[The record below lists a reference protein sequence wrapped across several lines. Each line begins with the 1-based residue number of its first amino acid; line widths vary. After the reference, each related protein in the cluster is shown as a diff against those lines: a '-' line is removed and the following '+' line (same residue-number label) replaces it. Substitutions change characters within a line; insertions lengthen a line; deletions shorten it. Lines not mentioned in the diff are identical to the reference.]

1 MSEQTFTLGISYWP
15 RRRRYAERILC
26 SWSDAD
32 PVALRDELSHIAELG
47 FTRVRFELRW
57 AEVLPD
63 LRVNT
68 AALRGLE
75 RALDQAEEHGLQ
87 AVVALL
93 GASLG
98 GTLHL
103 PAWAVG
109 FRLPHDLQLAR
120 RLGPPV
126 VIAPPDQPVVL
137 AGEQYCAE
145 PPRDLYGEPELLVAQ
160 RQVLHETI
168 GNLSAHPAAAAWQIG
183 ADMERLRRPASAR
196 AAAEWW
202 GDLAARALDYGA
214 RQVIGVVSAMNLERR
229 DTLRP
234 EQIVRHNG
242 QVAVSVAAWSPP
254 LAERLD
260 DTRRARF
267 LHALTAALVRA
278 EQSAAAPVIVTDLG
292 APTMIPGS
300 NGLVTS
306 EIFGR
311 TVLHPLLDEERQAT
325 LIEEGLAALYR
336 DGAAGVWLPLYA
348 DPAPEVWNVPPLDR
362 SWWARTTGLVA
373 PGGREKPAAEA
384 LRVFAARLRAGGLP
398 APVGPPAL
406 PLDPE
411 RYWYD
416 PERSFAALW
425 EDWQRD

>member
-1 MSEQTFTLGISYWP
+1 MSEQTFSLGITYWP

-32 PVALRDELSHIAELG
+32 TVALRDELSHIAELG

-75 RALDQAEEHGLQ
+75 RALDQATDHGLQ
-87 AVVALL
+87 AVVAVL

-98 GTLHL
+98 GALHL

-109 FRLPHDLQLAR
+109 FRLPNDLRLAR

-126 VIAPPDQPVVL
+126 VMAPPDQPVVL
-137 AGEQYCAE
+137 AGEQYSAE
-145 PPRDLYGEPELLVAQ
+145 PPRDLYGEPELLAAQ

-183 ADMERLRRPASAR
+183 ADMERIRRPASAR

-202 GDLAARALDYGA
+202 GDLSTRALDHGA
-214 RQVIGVVSAMNLERR
+214 RRVIGVVSAMSLERR

-234 EQIVRHNG
+234 EQIVRYQG
-242 QVAVSVAAWSPP
+242 QVAVSVAAWASPVT
-254 LAERLD
+254 ERLD
-260 DTRRARF
+260 DTRRVRF
-267 LHALTAALVRA
+267 LHALTAALARS
-278 EQSAAAPVIVTDLG
+278 EDSKAAPVIVADLG
-292 APTMIPGS
+292 VPTTVPGS
-300 NGLVTS
+300 NGLVVS
-306 EIFGR
+306 EMFGR

-325 LIEEGLAALYR
+325 LLEEALAALYR
-336 DGAAGVWLPLYA
+336 DGAAEVWLPMYA
-348 DPAPEVWNVPPLDR
+348 DPAPDVWNVPPLDR

-373 PGGREKPAAEA
+373 PGGREKPAVEA
-384 LRVFAARLRAGGLP
+384 LRAFAAGLRAGRLP
-398 APVGPPAL
+398 APAGPPAL

-416 PERSFAALW
+416 PEGSFATLW
-425 EDWQRD
+425 ADWQK

>member
-1 MSEQTFTLGISYWP
+1 MSEHTFSPGITYWP
-15 RRRRYAERILC
+15 RRRRHAERILC

-32 PVALRDELSHIAELG
+32 TVALRDELCHIAELG

-75 RALDQAEEHGLQ
+75 RALDQAADHGLQ
-87 AVVALL
+87 AVVAVL

-98 GTLHL
+98 GVLHL

-109 FRLPHDLQLAR
+109 FRLPNDLRLAR

-126 VIAPPDQPVVL
+126 VLAPPDQPVVL
-137 AGEQYCAE
+137 AGEQYSAE
-145 PPRDLYGEPELLVAQ
+145 PPRDLYGEPELLAAQ

-168 GNLSAHPAAAAWQIG
+168 GNLGAHPAATAWQIG
-183 ADMERLRRPASAR
+183 ADMERVRRPASAR

-202 GDLAARALDYGA
+202 GDLATRALDHGA
-214 RQVIGVVSAMNLERR
+214 RRVIGVVSAMSLERR

-234 EQIVRHNG
+234 EQIVRHQG
-242 QVAVSVAAWSPP
+242 QVAVSVAAWAPP
-254 LAERLD
+254 VTERLD
-260 DTRRARF
+260 DTRRVRF
-267 LHALTAALVRA
+267 LHALTAALARA
-278 EQSAAAPVIVTDLG
+278 EDSQAAPIMVADLG
-292 APTMIPGS
+292 VPTSVPGS
-300 NGLVTS
+300 NGLVAS
-306 EIFGR
+306 EVFGR

-325 LIEEGLAALYR
+325 LLEEALAALYR
-336 DGAAGVWLPLYA
+336 DGAAGVWLPMYA

-384 LRVFAARLRAGGLP
+384 LRVFVARLRAGRLP
-398 APVGPPAL
+398 APAGPPAL

-416 PERSFAALW
+416 PEGSFAALW
-425 EDWQRD
+425 ADWQK

>member
-1 MSEQTFTLGISYWP
+1 MSEQTFSLGITYWP
-15 RRRRYAERILC
+15 RRRRFAERILC

-32 PVALRDELSHIAELG
+32 TVALRDELSHIAELG

-57 AEVLPD
+57 AEVMPD

-75 RALDQAEEHGLQ
+75 RGLDQAADHGLQ
-87 AVVALL
+87 AVVAVLS
-93 GASLG
+93 ASLG
-98 GTLHL
+98 GALHL

-109 FRLPHDLQLAR
+109 FRLPNDLRLAR

-126 VIAPPDQPVVL
+126 VMAPPDQPVVL
-137 AGEQYCAE
+137 AGEQYSAE
-145 PPRDLYGEPELLVAQ
+145 PPRDLYGEPELLAAQ

-168 GNLSAHPAAAAWQIG
+168 GNLSAHPAAAGWQIG
-183 ADMERLRRPASAR
+183 ADMERIRRPASAR

-202 GDLAARALDYGA
+202 GDLATRALDHGA
-214 RQVIGVVSAMNLERR
+214 RRVIGVVSAMSLERR

-234 EQIVRHNG
+234 EQIVRYQG
-242 QVAVSVAAWSPP
+242 QVAVSVAAWAPP
-254 LAERLD
+254 VTERLD
-260 DTRRARF
+260 DTCRVRF
-267 LHALTAALVRA
+267 LHALTAALARA
-278 EQSAAAPVIVTDLG
+278 ENSKAAPVIVADLG
-292 APTMIPGS
+292 VPTTVPGS
-300 NGLVTS
+300 NGPVAS

-325 LIEEGLAALYR
+325 LLEEALAALYR
-336 DGAAGVWLPLYA
+336 DGAAEVWLPMYA
-348 DPAPEVWNVPPLDR
+348 DPAPDLWNVPPLDR

-373 PGGREKPAAEA
+373 PGGREKPAAAA
-384 LRVFAARLRAGGLP
+384 LRDFAARLRAGRLP
-398 APVGPPAL
+398 APAGPPAL

-416 PERSFAALW
+416 PEGSFAALW
-425 EDWQRD
+425 ADWQK